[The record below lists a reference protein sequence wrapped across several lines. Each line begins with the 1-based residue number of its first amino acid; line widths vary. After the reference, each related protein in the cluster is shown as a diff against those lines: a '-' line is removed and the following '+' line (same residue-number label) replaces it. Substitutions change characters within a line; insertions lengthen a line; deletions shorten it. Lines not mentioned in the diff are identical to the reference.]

1 MICNNGVGSCTA
13 RPGTDFF
20 WDVGEGSCKAFFC
33 KLEEVKRTNNKIDKE
48 EQPEKEKTTEDSED
62 AAG

>member
-1 MICNNGVGSCTA
+1 MLERAHVN
-13 RPGTDFF
+13 
-20 WDVGEGSCKAFFC
+20 AFFC

>member
-1 MICNNGVGSCTA
+1 MWGA
-13 RPGTDFF
+13 AQPGLEPIFF
-20 WDVGEGSCKAFFC
+20 GMLERAHVNAFFC

-48 EQPEKEKTTEDSED
+48 ELPEKEKTTEDSED